1 MKKILYIFCALF
13 SLNSLF
19 AQLYVS
25 NNSYVFNR
33 GTVVYA
39 RGNVELNGANSNF
52 YLRNEGQLVQGTA
65 GASTNRG
72 LGRLSVFQEGTVNN
86 FAYNY
91 WCSPVGNA
99 SASVGNEDFGI
110 TMLHVPTSN
119 IASTPATISSA
130 TFNGTSGAG
139 ALTIASYWIF
149 RFLAQANYSN
159 WVQSAAATNIADGQ
173 GFTMKGTSGT
183 DATNVGEVTTNNP
196 GSAQRYDFRGKP
208 NDGNITVGV
217 AADNFTLTGNPYPSA
232 LHVNAFL
239 LDPTNSDCT
248 RIAYYWE
255 QDKTVNSH
263 LLLAYRGGYGTFSPI
278 SLLSNGIYVP
288 AFFSSYNIDGTL
300 NVTGSSSG
308 LAIERKYAPIGQGF
322 MIKGVATGSPVS
334 VTLRN
339 AHREYYQEAGPISQF
354 ERLSNTTNENQ
365 PIGINSTSHIR
376 LNTIIN
382 NVNTRQMAL
391 AFLPFATDGV
401 DEGIDAMSPDT
412 DLTNDVYFFL
422 DNDRYVIE
430 GINFDIE
437 KRIPLGVN
445 VSGNS
450 TFKFS
455 IVEVVNFND
464 SQEVYL
470 FDALDGSYHN
480 LKQGDY
486 EVSLQTGIYNDRFQ
500 ITFKNETLS
509 INNPIDE
516 TIFVVQNNSNQQL
529 QISNPTL
536 MEIKSVTLYDITG
549 KLLFNKTK
557 LDVKD
562 SYEFS
567 TASLSDAVYLVK
579 VQSIDGQS
587 FSKKII
593 VSSK

>member
-1 MKKILYIFCALF
+1 MKSTLFIFFALF

-25 NNSYVFNR
+25 NNSYVYNK

-39 RGNVELNGANSNF
+39 KGNLELNGANSNF
-52 YLRNEGQLVQGTA
+52 YLRNEGQFVQGTT
-65 GASTNRG
+65 GTSSNTG
-72 LGRLSVFQEGTVNN
+72 VGKLSVFQEGTVNN
-86 FAYNY
+86 YAYNY

-99 SASVGNEDFGI
+99 SATPGNEDFGI
-110 TMLHVPTSN
+110 TMLNVPTTN

-130 TFNGTSGAG
+130 TYNGTSGAG

-149 RFLAQANYSN
+149 RFLSQANYST
-159 WVQSAAATNIADGQ
+159 WVQSAATADIEAGQ

-183 DATNVGEVTTNNP
+183 DATNVGETTANNT

-208 NDGNITVGV
+208 NDGTITVGV

-239 LDPTNSDCT
+239 LDPTNTDCT
-248 RIAYYWE
+248 GIAYYWE
-255 QDKTVNSH
+255 QDKTINSH
-263 LLLAYRGGYGTFSPI
+263 SLLAYRGGYGTYSPLG
-278 SLLSNGIYVP
+278 LLSNGIYVP
-288 AFFSSYNIDGTL
+288 AFFSSYNIDGTI

-308 LAIERKYAPIGQGF
+308 LVIERKYAPIGQGF
-322 MIKGVATGSPVS
+322 MIKGRATGSPVS

-339 AHREYYQEAGPISQF
+339 AHRDYYKEAGTLSQF
-354 ERLSNTTNENQ
+354 ERVSNVLNENQ

-382 NVNTRQMAL
+382 NANTRQLAL
-391 AFLPFATDGV
+391 AFLPNATDGV
-401 DEGIDAMSPDT
+401 DRGIDAMSPDS

-422 DNDRYVIE
+422 DNEKYVIE
-430 GINFDIE
+430 GVNFDVE
-437 KRIPLGVN
+437 KRIPIGVN

-455 IVEVVNFND
+455 IVQVVNFNED
-464 SQEVYL
+464 QEVYL
-470 FDALDGSYHN
+470 FDAIDGSYHN
-480 LKQGDY
+480 LIEGDY
-486 EVSLQTGIYNDRFQ
+486 EVSLPTGIYNNRFE
-500 ITFKNETLS
+500 ITFKNEALS
-509 INNPIDE
+509 IANPINE
-516 TIFVVQNNSNQQL
+516 NIFVVQNNSSQQL
-529 QISNPTL
+529 VISNPTM
-536 MEIKSVTLYDITG
+536 MEIKSVTLFDISG

-562 SYEFS
+562 RYEFS
-567 TASLSDAVYLVK
+567 TASLSEAVYLVK
-579 VQSIDGQS
+579 IQSSDGQS
-587 FSKKII
+587 YSQKII